1 MNINID
7 VNSGIFKLFKFASK
21 YTLAGLIIEKD
32 YFFDKDNNRIDT
44 LNSFNDVCTFIRH
57 FFIGILFL
65 MPITILFVSLI
76 LFFLIWLFVWIPVSA
91 LIGFGDSDT
100 ISAGYSV
107 LIIYAI
113 FCVSYLTIC
122 ILQHRSKNKVK
133 SSKAYKEPGTI
144 GKIAEII
151 SAKHSKFCTRINITD
166 KEK

>member
-7 VNSGIFKLFKFASK
+7 VNSGIFKLFDFARN
-21 YTLAGLIIEKD
+21 YTLAGLIIEED
-32 YFFDKDNNRIDT
+32 YFYDKDNHRIDT

-65 MPITILFVSLI
+65 MPITILFFLSI
-76 LFFLIWLFVWIPVSA
+76 LFLLIWLFVWLPVTA
-91 LIGFGDSDT
+91 LIGFGEANE

-107 LIIYAI
+107 LINFAI
-113 FCVSYLTIC
+113 FIVSYLIIC
-122 ILQHRSKNKVK
+122 FLQYKSKNKLR

-144 GKIAEII
+144 GKIAQII
-151 SAKHSKFCTRINITD
+151 SAKHSKFCTRINVTN